1 MSPAGAVPR
10 ARFAPD
16 RSTYLQSHVTLAL
29 LAMPAAMILLWL
41 TGTPH
46 VWTGAVGAL
55 AAVAARGWYL
65 MSEEL
70 GHVWEMT
77 GDALHG
83 PAQRHVPLTDLA
95 RVRRIGSAV
104 QLVTRSGDK
113 HLIKFQ
119 ADPAAVVARIDAARP
134 KAG

>member
-16 RSTYLQSHVTLAL
+16 RATYLQSHVTLAL

-77 GDALHG
+77 DSALTG
-83 PAQRHVPLTDLA
+83 PAERHVPLTDLA

-119 ADPAAVVARIDAARP
+119 PEPAAVVARIEAARP
-134 KAG
+134 EAG